1 MRFWKALSQWCSR
14 HAHLVIAL
22 ASTLIGVFLFTYAG
36 VSENRS
42 AALVFLRDIE
52 QRSLDLR
59 FALRGK
65 READPR
71 IVIVGIDEKTL
82 QEIGSFPLPRSSYAV
97 LVRNLKQDGAQ
108 VIAFDENFSLPESSE
123 ALALL
128 TNLKQDFGSQ
138 ATPKQKQELQRL
150 WQQADVDAQFADAM
164 KSAGNVVLGHLFLD
178 ADRAKYADPKKAEA
192 YFNIVWAKAFPQVL
206 KAGTGN
212 FNLGTAWIQAG
223 GFVAQGVEANV
234 PQYAE
239 AAASYGFF
247 NIDPDQ
253 DGTMRRALLMTRYR
267 DQDFFPSLDLAVLQ
281 QYEGIPDQQIAAYIA
296 ADGLD
301 HIQFGNHL
309 LRPWHNGTAL
319 INYVGPYHSYPH
331 YSMIDVM
338 DGRVPAGTFRNKIVF
353 IGATALGIAD
363 IRNTPFAGQSTY
375 MGVEIHANILDN
387 LLHSAEPHRTFL
399 VRTSRE
405 ELTDIGFIILFG
417 LGFGIWLGR
426 SRPLAATATTIV
438 VLALFAGFVY
448 FSFVH
453 WGRWFSLVIPGLTLI
468 IAYLGSISYRVFFEE
483 REKRKIRKQ
492 FGMFL
497 SPDVIALIEKDPE
510 KYFRTG
516 GETKELTILFS
527 DIRDF
532 TTISEGMSPDELVRV
547 LNEYFNAMTDVL
559 YKNLGTLDKFI
570 GDAIMA
576 FWGSPYPQ
584 EDHACHACSCALQM
598 KERLVELNSDWERR
612 GMRTIAVGIGVNS
625 GPVNVGN
632 IGSEKRLSWTVMGD
646 NVNLASRLEGMT
658 KQYRTSV
665 LINETTHEQTRE
677 QFVARE
683 VDKIRVKGKTH
694 PVTIYELLA
703 PVADKKSYDSL
714 LADYNSAMESY
725 RAADWVEAAGKFG
738 SIMRTLPGDG
748 PTQVLL
754 QRCLEFIDDPPPA
767 DWDGVYVAKLK

>member
-1 MRFWKALSQWCSR
+1 MRFWKTLSQWCSR
-14 HAHLVIAL
+14 HAHLAIAL
-22 ASTLIGVFLFTYAG
+22 AATLIGLLLFAYAG
-36 VSENRS
+36 ISDNGN
-42 AALVFLRDIE
+42 AGLVFLRDIE

-71 IVIVGIDEKTL
+71 IVIVGIDEKTV
-82 QEIGSFPLPRSSYAV
+82 QSIGSFPLPRSSYAL
-97 LVRNLKQDGAQ
+97 LVRNLKEDGAK
-108 VIAFDENFSLPESSE
+108 VIAFDEDFTQPASSE
-123 ALALL
+123 ALAVL
-128 TNLKQDFGSQ
+128 TSLKSDLGDR
-138 ATPKQKQELQRL
+138 ATPKEKQELQRL
-150 WQQADVDAQFADAM
+150 WQEADVDTQFANALN
-164 KSAGNVVLGHLFLD
+164 SAGNVVLAHVFLD
-178 ADRAKYADPKKAEA
+178 ADRAKHVDPKQAEA

-206 KAGTGN
+206 KAGKGKFDLN
-212 FNLGTAWIQAG
+212 AAWIQG
-223 GFVAQGVEANV
+223 GGQVAQGVEPNL

-247 NIDPDQ
+247 NIVPDQ
-253 DGTMRRALLMTRYR
+253 DGTLRRALFITRYR

-281 QYEGIPDQQIAAYIA
+281 QYENIPDQQIAAYIS

-338 DGRVPAGTFRNKIVF
+338 DGKVPAGTFRDKIVF
-353 IGATALGIAD
+353 IGATALGIGD
-363 IRNTPFAGQSTY
+363 IRNTPFPQQSTY
-375 MGVEIHANILDN
+375 MGVEVHANILDN

-405 ELTDIGFIILFG
+405 ELADIGFIILFG
-417 LGFGIWLGR
+417 MGFGLWLGG
-426 SRPLAATATTIV
+426 SRPLAATATMIV
-438 VLALFAGFVY
+438 ALALFAGFVY

-453 WGRWFSLVIPGLTLI
+453 WGRWFSLVIPGLTLVV
-468 IAYLGSISYRVFFEE
+468 AYLGSISYRVFFEE

-492 FGMFL
+492 FGLFL

-510 KYFRTG
+510 KYFRPG

-532 TTISEGMSPDELVRV
+532 TSMSEGMAPDELVRM

-559 YKNLGTLDKFI
+559 YKNQGTLDKFI

-584 EDHACHACSCALQM
+584 EDHAWHACSCALQM
-598 KERLVELNSDWERR
+598 KERLVQLNDEWERR

-625 GPVNVGN
+625 GSVSVGN

-683 VDKIRVKGKTH
+683 VDKIRVKGKIH
-694 PVTIYELLA
+694 PVTVYELLA
-703 PVADKKSYDSL
+703 PVTDGKEYDSL

-725 RAADWVEAAGKFG
+725 RAGEWVEAAGRFG
-738 SIMRTLPGDG
+738 KIMQTRPGDG

-754 QRCLEFIDDPPPA
+754 QRCIEFIDDPPPA
-767 DWDGVYVAKLK
+767 GWDGVYVAKAK